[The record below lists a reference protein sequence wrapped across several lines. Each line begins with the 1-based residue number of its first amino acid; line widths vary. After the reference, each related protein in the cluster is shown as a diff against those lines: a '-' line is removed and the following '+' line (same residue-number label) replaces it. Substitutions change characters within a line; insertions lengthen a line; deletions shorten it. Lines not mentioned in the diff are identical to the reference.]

1 MKSTFLM
8 CLTSSVMGAIIAVY
22 FVGNWPQNLASASPS
37 PTFNTAESSAQPEYA
52 TVGSS
57 ALQQRTQQRSSPA
70 PVLKRNINSGTQL
83 PDRTFTA
90 EEQTNISVYDS
101 VNRGVVNI
109 DTKANRN
116 HAWFMGPQTE
126 EGSGSGWVLD
136 NEGHIVTNHHV
147 ISGSDTVTVT
157 LSATSDPFPARII
170 GSDPQNDIAILKI
183 DAPQELLFPVKMGE
197 SRSLRVGQKIYAIGN
212 PFGLERTMTI
222 GIVSSLERTLR
233 SKSGRLI
240 KSIIQIDAALNQG
253 NSGGPLLDRDG
264 LLVGMNTAIA
274 TLTGENTGVGF
285 AIPANTIRR
294 VIPQL
299 LQFGEVRRASLGID
313 LFWKTETGIGVA
325 RTQVNGPAYN
335 AGILGLK
342 VERKIVRSGNR
353 LFETIEAD
361 RASADR
367 ILAIEGFA
375 VNSTDELQDVLDKFK
390 PGQEVT
396 VTVLRKGRRILIPVT
411 LGLDR

>member
-1 MKSTFLM
+1 M
-8 CLTSSVMGAIIAVY
+8 
-22 FVGNWPQNLASASPS
+22 
-37 PTFNTAESSAQPEYA
+37 
-52 TVGSS
+52 
-57 ALQQRTQQRSSPA
+57 
-70 PVLKRNINSGTQL
+70 LKRNINSGTQL